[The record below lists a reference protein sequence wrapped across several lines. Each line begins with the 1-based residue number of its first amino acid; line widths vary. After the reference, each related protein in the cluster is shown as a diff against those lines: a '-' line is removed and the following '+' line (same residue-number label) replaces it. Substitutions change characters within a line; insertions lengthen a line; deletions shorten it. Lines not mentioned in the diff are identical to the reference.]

1 MESTPRFARLTTVLR
16 PSPRLPPVTTAI
28 FAAEI
33 PSFLVA
39 MLFVAPFSLEER
51 TAFGA
56 ADEDLNSPISCLFL
70 LRGLSFGEGS

>member
-39 MLFVAPFSLEER
+39 MLFVAPFLWDSVR
-51 TAFGA
+51 RPA
-56 ADEDLNSPISCLFL
+56 
-70 LRGLSFGEGS
+70 LRMKT